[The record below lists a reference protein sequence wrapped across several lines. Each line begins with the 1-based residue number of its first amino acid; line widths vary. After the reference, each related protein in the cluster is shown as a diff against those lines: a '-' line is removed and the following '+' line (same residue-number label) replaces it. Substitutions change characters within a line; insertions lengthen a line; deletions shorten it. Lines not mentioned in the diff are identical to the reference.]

1 MSSRDFDNPGRY
13 DFKVQ
18 HHNFDQTSVQRVTTE
33 FGQYVSFDAYY
44 NLLCAFSEFE
54 ESVEEEE

>member
-1 MSSRDFDNPGRY
+1 MSSRDFDNPRRY

-18 HHNFDQTSVQRVTTE
+18 HHDFDQTSVQRITTE

-44 NLLCAFSEFE
+44 NLLCEFSEFE
-54 ESVEEEE
+54 EGRQEEE

>member
-1 MSSRDFDNPGRY
+1 MSSRDFGNPRRY

-18 HHNFDQTSVQRVTTE
+18 YHDFDQTSVQRVTTE
-33 FGQYVSFDAYY
+33 FGQYVSFDTYW

-54 ESVEEEE
+54 DNRQEEE